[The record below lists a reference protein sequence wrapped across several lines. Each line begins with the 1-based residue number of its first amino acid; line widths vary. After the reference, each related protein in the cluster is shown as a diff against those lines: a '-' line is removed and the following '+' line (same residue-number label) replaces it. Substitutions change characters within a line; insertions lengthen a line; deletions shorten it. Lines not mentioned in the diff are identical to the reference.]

1 MPASFESPL
10 LHMNPSSS
18 AHLLSTSKHTFV
30 NIMFYYSKCNCNRH
44 VSKINTAK
52 PLQNL
57 ARHSSLSKKWL
68 LRRIVNSFF
77 FFFTFLSNSLTALT
91 ANYKSAKVR
100 KAPVIFQ
107 NSKTFVPPYRIEGY
121 EPNRNGMFKVTPLCF
136 FHTEGEK
143 KSPKQKTRTAV
154 VPHNRK
160 AKGSD
165 SAFRDE
171 HAMHLMGTGAGLV
184 T

>member
-1 MPASFESPL
+1 MHGFTLLLHVVARVSQLIDMFFFFFFRTLIYIIKAPDVPACFESPL

-77 FFFTFLSNSLTALT
+77 FFLLFYPTVL
-91 ANYKSAKVR
+91 
-100 KAPVIFQ
+100 Q
-107 NSKTFVPPYRIEGY
+107 
-121 EPNRNGMFKVTPLCF
+121 
-136 FHTEGEK
+136 
-143 KSPKQKTRTAV
+143 
-154 VPHNRK
+154 
-160 AKGSD
+160 
-165 SAFRDE
+165 
-171 HAMHLMGTGAGLV
+171 HLQQITNQLK
-184 T
+184 